1 MSGDEELRQAVAKKE
16 LARVKALL
24 ARGHKLAAD
33 DEGARALAVSLW
45 RAGDVAALDDPDAAL
60 LAAVESDGIVVVRA
74 LLEHGADPNAR
85 DAEGR
90 SPLLIAKKRGHKAIA
105 KLVAERGG
113 KLLGA
118 LCTRAGEGLTIFAKT
133 IQAALAEGDRLDAG
147 DGEGHTALHLCAR
160 AGDVKSVK
168 ALIAAGAPLDA
179 ADHDGS
185 TALLYAL
192 QHEQY
197 EIAALLED
205 AGADV
210 AKGDPA
216 VWSVAAHYLGHGL
229 IDRAKAAVKK
239 GSSTQWLVHAA
250 AGSGDVARVVL
261 AIELGGRADAV
272 TKVGWTAARSAAAS
286 GKREVLDEV
295 VRLGSPVRFALH
307 GAVGS
312 GDAALVRHV
321 LERYAPDV
329 NDKDGWQR
337 AALHESMFG
346 GLEIIRLL
354 LEAGADANVPDDE
367 GTTPIFYAVDRE
379 NPELVRLLIAHGAE
393 VDRPNGRGE
402 KVSERARWASEEV
415 KRALGMDPRT
425 S

>member
-24 ARGHKLAAD
+24 ARGYKLPAD
-33 DEGARALAVSLW
+33 DEGARAMAVSLW
-45 RAGDVAALDDPDAAL
+45 RAGDVAALDDMDTAL
-60 LAAVESDGIVVVRA
+60 LAAIESDGIVVVRS
-74 LLEHGADPNAR
+74 LLDHGADPNAR

-90 SPLLIAKKRGHKAIA
+90 SPLLIAKKRGHRALA

-118 LCTRAGEGLTIFAKT
+118 LCTRAGEGLAISVKT
-133 IQAALAEGDRLDAG
+133 IQSALEEGDTLSAG

-168 ALIAAGAPLDA
+168 VLVAAGAPLDA
-179 ADHDGS
+179 VDHDGS

-197 EIAALLED
+197 EIATLLED

-210 AKGDPA
+210 SKGDPS

-229 IDRAKAAVKK
+229 VERAEEAVKK
-239 GSSTQWLVHAA
+239 GASPQWLVHAA
-250 AGSGDVARVVL
+250 AGSGEKARIAL
-261 AIELGGRADAV
+261 AIELGGRADAT
-272 TKVGWTAARSAAAS
+272 TKTGWTAARSAAAS

-295 VRLGSPVRFALH
+295 VRLGSSVRFALH

-321 LERYAPDV
+321 LERYTPDV

-337 AALHESMFG
+337 AALHEAMFG

-354 LEAGADANVPDDE
+354 LEAGADPNVPDDE

-393 VDRPNGRGE
+393 VERPNGRGE
-402 KVSERARWASEEV
+402 KVGERARWGSEEV
-415 KRALGMDPRT
+415 RRALGMEATT